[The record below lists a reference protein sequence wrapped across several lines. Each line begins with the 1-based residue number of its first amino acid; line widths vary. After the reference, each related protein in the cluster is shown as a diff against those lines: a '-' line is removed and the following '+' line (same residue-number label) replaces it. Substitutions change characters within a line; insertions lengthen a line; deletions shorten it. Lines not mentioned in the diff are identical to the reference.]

1 MRSTRLAIGATIA
14 LAVAI
19 IPGAALAHAE
29 LSSSSP
35 AADDTLTVP
44 PAAVSLV
51 FDGELTPN
59 GTGFTV
65 TDPDGEVVG
74 EGALDLAVAERNEVR
89 GELDAG
95 SPGTYTVT
103 WTAVAA
109 DGHEERGDFSFTVTA
124 ADAESPNTATMAPDG
139 DPLARLGSILL
150 VVAAAIGVRRALRR
164 AT

>member
-1 MRSTRLAIGATIA
+1 MRFTRLAIGGTTA
-14 LAVAI
+14 LAVAMM
-19 IPGAALAHAE
+19 PAAVLAHAE

-35 AADDTLTVP
+35 AADATLTVL
-44 PAAVSLV
+44 PAEVTLV
-51 FDGELTPN
+51 FDGELTAD

-65 TDPDGEVVG
+65 TDPKGDVIG
-74 EGALDLAVAERNEVR
+74 EGSLDLTVAERNEVR
-89 GELDAG
+89 GDLDVG
-95 SPGTYTVT
+95 GPGTYTVT

-109 DGHEERGDFSFTVTA
+109 DGHEETGDYTFTVI
-124 ADAESPNTATMAPDG
+124 ADAESPNTATMPPDG

>member
-19 IPGAALAHAE
+19 MPGAALAHAE

-51 FDGELTPN
+51 FDGELTPD

-74 EGALDLAVAERNEVR
+74 EGALDLTVAERNEVR
-89 GELDAG
+89 GDTRRRRPRHLHGHLDG
-95 SPGTYTVT
+95 G
-103 WTAVAA
+103 
-109 DGHEERGDFSFTVTA
+109 G
-124 ADAESPNTATMAPDG
+124 
-139 DPLARLGSILL
+139 
-150 VVAAAIGVRRALRR
+150 RRWA
-164 AT
+164 

>member
-19 IPGAALAHAE
+19 MPAAALAHAE

-44 PAAVSLV
+44 PAAVTLV
-51 FDGELTPN
+51 FDGELTPD

-65 TDPDGEVVG
+65 TDPDGDVVG
-74 EGALDLAVAERNEVR
+74 EGALDLAVAERNEIR
-89 GELDAG
+89 GDLDAG
-95 SPGTYTVT
+95 GPGTYTVT

-109 DGHEERGDFSFTVTA
+109 DGHEERGDFSFTVA
-124 ADAESPNTATMAPDG
+124 GADAESPNTATMPPDG
-139 DPLARLGSILL
+139 
-150 VVAAAIGVRRALRR
+150 
-164 AT
+164 